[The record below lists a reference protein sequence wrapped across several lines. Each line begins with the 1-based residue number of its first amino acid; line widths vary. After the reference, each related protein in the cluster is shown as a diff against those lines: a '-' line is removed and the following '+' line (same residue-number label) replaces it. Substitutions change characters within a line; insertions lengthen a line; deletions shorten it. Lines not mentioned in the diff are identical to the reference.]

1 MKGLQLNIKNLQK
14 NTEFDTKVIS
24 EIDGE
29 GPTNRIKWIE
39 HKKIPIL
46 FADYS
51 NFENPE
57 QTIKTIQRV
66 TNYII
71 KLGYK
76 EILMLIDV
84 RNSFAD
90 EKKVV
95 DTLKN
100 ASKETKP
107 YLRKVA
113 VVGVTSTQEFI
124 LKIINMFSGLGI
136 KSFETFDDAKEWLVE

>member
-1 MKGLQLNIKNLQK
+1 MNTENLQK
-14 NTEFDTKVIS
+14 NNEINS
-24 EIDGE
+24 ENIEKIKNEIATD
-29 GPTNRIKWIE
+29 RIKWIE

-51 NFENPE
+51 NFTNAEE
-57 QTIKTIQRV
+57 SVKTIQEV
-66 TNYII
+66 SDFITKI
-71 KLGYK
+71 GYK

-95 DTLKN
+95 DTLKHG
-100 ASKETKP
+100 AKQTKP

-113 VVGVTSTQEFI
+113 VVGVTSSQEFI
-124 LKIINMFSGLGI
+124 LKIINMFSDLGI
-136 KSFETFDDAKEWLVE
+136 KAFETFDDAKDWLIK

>member
-1 MKGLQLNIKNLQK
+1 LNIKNLQN
-14 NTEFDTKVIS
+14 NTELDTEYKS
-24 EIDGE
+24 ETIDE
-29 GPTNRIKWIE
+29 GRIDRIKWIE

-51 NFENPE
+51 NFKNSDESVE
-57 QTIKTIQRV
+57 TIQKV
-66 TNYII
+66 TDYIKKI
-71 KLGYK
+71 GYR
-76 EILMLIDV
+76 EVLMLIDV
-84 RNSFAD
+84 RNSYAD
-90 EKKVV
+90 EKIVV

-100 ASKETKP
+100 GSKETKP

-136 KSFETFDDAKEWLVE
+136 KSFETFDKAKDWLIQ

>member
-1 MKGLQLNIKNLQK
+1 MNIKNLQK
-14 NTEFDTKVIS
+14 NIEFDNEVIS
-24 EIDGE
+24 EIDEE
-29 GPTNRIKWIE
+29 GPTNRIRWIE
-39 HKKIPIL
+39 YKKIPIL

-51 NFENPE
+51 NFENPDE
-57 QTIKTIQRV
+57 TIKTIQRV
-66 TNYII
+66 TSYII

-84 RNSFAD
+84 RNSYAD

-100 ASKETKP
+100 GSKETKP

-136 KSFETFDDAKEWLVE
+136 KSFETFDDAKEWLIK